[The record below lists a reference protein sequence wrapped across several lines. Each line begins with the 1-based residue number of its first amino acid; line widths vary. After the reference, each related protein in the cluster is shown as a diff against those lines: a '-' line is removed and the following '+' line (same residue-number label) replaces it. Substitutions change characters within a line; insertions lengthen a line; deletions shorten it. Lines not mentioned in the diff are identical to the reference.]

1 MNPAGDPGLEQDEF
15 VAAEPSHNILD
26 TNDRTQTFGNR
37 FKQRIAAVVPK
48 GVVDPLEAI
57 KIEEVHGDAVTP
69 QGKNGKR
76 LLQTLDELGAICQT
90 GQRVMVRK
98 EANATVRLL
107 LLLGS
112 PIPGERRKSE
122 QQRRTSTE

>member
-1 MNPAGDPGLEQDEF
+1 VNLAGDPDLEHDEF
-15 VAAEPSHNILD
+15 VAAEPSHNVLD
-26 TNDRTQTFGNR
+26 ANDRTQTFGNR

-48 GVVDPLEAI
+48 GVVNALEAV
-57 KIEEVHGDAVTP
+57 KIEEVHGNAVTP

-76 LLQTLDELGAICQT
+76 CLQTLDELGAICQA
-90 GQRVMVRK
+90 GQRVMVR
-98 EANATVRLL
+98 EESDATVRLL

-122 QQRRTSTE
+122 QQCGTGTE